1 MRPSVAIAMSAPR
14 SRKKQP
20 TQADVARR
28 AGVSQA
34 TVSYVLNNN
43 TVIAVPADT
52 RQRIQDAVRELGY
65 IPDRAARSLRTRKT
79 YTLAGIIPDITN
91 PFYPA
96 FERGIQDLADQ
107 HGYDLI
113 MYNTDGSAAK
123 ERKSLRSVQQGQVD
137 GLIAVLFHLNA
148 QDLLPLLDMN
158 IAVVRLEA
166 TPKRAGAAPIDNL
179 YVDNIAAAQR
189 AVEYLIG
196 KGHRRIGML
205 AGQRGPGENRVLG
218 YRSALDAQQL
228 PINSD
233 LIRSSDFTVF
243 GGSQSMRELLALPE
257 RPTAVFAANDLM
269 AMGAMNAIRAAGL
282 RIPQDIAVI
291 GFDNIPAAELVSP
304 ALTTVTQF
312 QEQLGRRAAQ
322 MLLER
327 FDGSAPEGGRC
338 EEMPADLIIRESA

>member
-1 MRPSVAIAMSAPR
+1 MTIQR

-43 TVIAVPADT
+43 TAIAVPADT
-52 RQRIQDAVRELGY
+52 RQRIQDAIRDLGY

-79 YTLAGIIPDITN
+79 YTLASIIPDITN

-107 HGYDLI
+107 QGYDLI
-113 MYNTDGSAAK
+113 MYNTDGSAEK
-123 ERKSLRSVQQGQVD
+123 EQKSLRSVQQGRVD
-137 GLIAVLFHLNA
+137 GLIAVLFHLTA

-166 TPKRAGAAPIDNL
+166 TPKQAGAAPLDNL

-189 AVEYLIG
+189 AVAYLIG
-196 KGHRRIGML
+196 KRHRRIGMIT
-205 AGQRGPGENRVLG
+205 GQRGPGANRVLG
-218 YRSALDAQQL
+218 YQRALEQHKLKLDDQ
-228 PINSD
+228 
-233 LIRSSDFTVF
+233 LIRSNDFTVA
-243 GGSQSMRELLALPE
+243 GGSQSMRELLALPT

-269 AMGAMNAIRAAGL
+269 AMGAMNAIRAARL
-282 RIPQDIAVI
+282 RIPNDIAVI

-327 FDGSAPEGGRC
+327 FDGRAPEGGRC
-338 EEMPADLIIRESA
+338 EEMPAELVVRDSA

>member
-1 MRPSVAIAMSAPR
+1 MAQQR

-43 TVIAVPADT
+43 TVIAVPDET
-52 RQRIQDAVRELGY
+52 RRRIQDAIRDLGY

-79 YTLAGIIPDITN
+79 YTLAGVIPDITN

-113 MYNTDGSAAK
+113 MYNTDGSAEK
-123 ERKSLRSVQQGQVD
+123 ELKSLRSVQQGRVD

-148 QDLLPLLDMN
+148 RDLMPLLDMN

-166 TPKRAGAAPIDNL
+166 TFKPAGPAPIDNL
-179 YVDNIAAAQR
+179 CVDNIAAARR
-189 AVEYLIG
+189 AVEYLID
-196 KGHRRIGML
+196 KGHQRIGML
-205 AGQRGPGENRVLG
+205 TGERGPGANRLLG
-218 YRSALDAQQL
+218 YQQALAARRIPLEDE
-228 PINSD
+228 
-233 LIRSSDFTVF
+233 LIRSSDFNVA
-243 GGSQSMRELLALPE
+243 GGYVGMRELLGLAQ
-257 RPTAVFAANDLM
+257 RPAAVFAANDLM
-269 AMGAMNAIRAAGL
+269 AMGAMQAIRAAGL
-282 RIPQDIAVI
+282 RIPQDVAVV
-291 GFDNIPAAELVSP
+291 GFDNIPAAELVTP
-304 ALTTVTQF
+304 ALTTVNQF

-322 MLLER
+322 LLLER
-327 FDGSAPEGGRC
+327 FDGLGPEGGRS
-338 EEMPADLIIRESA
+338 EELPAELVVRESA

>member
-1 MRPSVAIAMSAPR
+1 MAQQR
-14 SRKKQP
+14 SRRKQP

-34 TVSYVLNNN
+34 TVSYVLNNS
-43 TVIAVPADT
+43 TTIAVPEET
-52 RQRIQDAVRELGY
+52 RRRIQDVIRELGY

-113 MYNTDGSAAK
+113 MYNTDGSAEK
-123 ERKSLRSVQQGQVD
+123 ERKSLRSVQQGRVD

-148 QDLLPLLDMN
+148 RDLMPLLDMN

-166 TPKRAGAAPIDNL
+166 TLKPAGPAPIDNL
-179 YVDNIAAAQR
+179 CVDNIAAAQR

-196 KGHRRIGML
+196 RGHRRIGML
-205 AGQRGPGENRVLG
+205 TGERGPGANRLFG
-218 YRSALDAQQL
+218 YQQALAAHL
-228 PINSD
+228 IPLEGE
-233 LIRSSDFTVF
+233 LIRSSDFTVA
-243 GGSQSMRELLALPE
+243 GGYVSMRELLELAQ

-269 AMGAMNAIRAAGL
+269 AMGAMNAIRQAEL
-282 RIPQDIAVI
+282 RIPQDVAVV
-291 GFDNIPAAELVSP
+291 GFDNIPAAELVTP

-312 QEQLGRRAAQ
+312 QEQLGRRAAKL
-322 MLLER
+322 LLER
-327 FDGSAPEGGRC
+327 FDGLGVDGGRS
-338 EEMPADLIIRESA
+338 EEMPAELVVRESA